1 MPVRTRKFDGELVYK
16 AFISAG
22 QIKNYE
28 TFKKNGFNINKEYTW
43 NQINDMMVKGG
54 ASFIDCS
61 KMNKALEEWARKP
74 HYEDLVYY
82 ESKKV
87 EKMKTIVEA
96 KTFDKIVRARLK
108 TMLEAVVELPDGE
121 QRNVTPEEMEQLKAS
136 GVEFQV
142 VQNDINTEVDKETWG
157 QEEKSQNPET
167 IDNSEIVSVDDEKE
181 DEEPQNI
188 MDFLTG
194 EPKDEVKPNE
204 PAVLNEFGDLSNEE
218 KKALLLQLAK
228 DDNDLDA
235 ILKAYLT
242 KKMGVNEEGSEEEA
256 MKNTQDVGSSNTS
269 VITK

>member
-28 TFKKNGFNINKEYTW
+28 TFKRNGFNINKEYTW

-54 ASFIDCS
+54 ASFTDCS
-61 KMNKALEEWARKP
+61 KMEKALEEWANKP

-87 EKMKTIVEA
+87 EKMKTLVEA
-96 KTFDKIVRARLK
+96 KQFDKIVRARLK

-136 GVEFQV
+136 GVEFNV
-142 VQNDINTEVDKETWG
+142 VQDDINTEVDKETWAD
-157 QEEKSQNPET
+157 EPEQSPEA
-167 IDNSEIVSVDDEKE
+167 IDNSKDITVDDEE

-188 MDFLTG
+188 VDFLTG
-194 EPKDEVKPNE
+194 TSQEVEPNK

-218 KKALLLQLAK
+218 KKALLLKLAK
-228 DDNDLDA
+228 DDNDIDA
-235 ILKAYLT
+235 ILSAYLA
-242 KKMGVNEEGSEEEA
+242 KKLGVNEEDNTEEYA
-256 MKNTQDVGSSNTS
+256 MKNTQDVGSSDDS

>member
-1 MPVRTRKFDGELVYK
+1 MPSRIRKFDGELVLK
-16 AFISAG
+16 AFVDAG
-22 QIKNYE
+22 FYRNLE
-28 TFKKNGFNINKEYTW
+28 TFKKNGFNPSKDYTW
-43 NQINDMMVKGG
+43 NEIDSIMVKSG
-54 ASFIDCS
+54 ADFRDCA
-61 KMNKALEEWARKP
+61 KMNKKIEEWANKP

-157 QEEKSQNPET
+157 QEEPET
-167 IDNSEIVSVDDEKE
+167 KPEAIDNSDIVSVDDDEE
-181 DEEPQNI
+181 DEEPQDI
-188 MDFLTG
+188 ADFLMG
-194 EPKDEVKPNE
+194 EPKDKVKPNE

-242 KKMGVNEEGSEEEA
+242 KKMGVEEEQEKDTIYGSEA
-256 MKNTQDVGSSNTS
+256 IDNTEMGQ
-269 VITK
+269 

>member
-1 MPVRTRKFDGELVYK
+1 MPSRIRKFDGELVYK
-16 AFISAG
+16 AFITAG

-28 TFKKNGFNINKEYTW
+28 TFKKNGFNINKDYTW

-54 ASFIDCS
+54 ASFTDCA
-61 KMNKALEEWARKP
+61 KMNKALEEWANKP

-136 GVEFQV
+136 GVDFKIV
-142 VQNDINTEVDKETWG
+142 SDDINTEVDKETWG
-157 QEEKSQNPET
+157 EKEEPQAEPET
-167 IDNSEIVSVDDEKE
+167 IDNSDIVSVDDEE
-181 DEEPQNI
+181 DEEPEDI
-188 MDFLTG
+188 MDFLAG
-194 EPKDEVKPNE
+194 EPKDKVEPNK

-242 KKMGVNEEGSEEEA
+242 KKMGVSEEESEKDTIYGSHA
-256 MKNTQDVGSSNTS
+256 VDNTEMGQ
-269 VITK
+269 

>member
-1 MPVRTRKFDGELVYK
+1 MPSRIRKFDGELVLK
-16 AFISAG
+16 AFVDAG
-22 QIKNYE
+22 FYRNLE
-28 TFKKNGFNINKEYTW
+28 TFKKNGFNPSKDYTW
-43 NQINDMMVKGG
+43 NEIDSIMVKSG
-54 ASFIDCS
+54 ADFRDCA
-61 KMNKALEEWARKP
+61 KMNKKIEEWANKP

-157 QEEKSQNPET
+157 QEEPET
-167 IDNSEIVSVDDEKE
+167 KPEAIDNSDIVSVDDDEE
-181 DEEPQNI
+181 DEEPQDI
-188 MDFLTG
+188 ADFLMG
-194 EPKDEVKPNE
+194 EPKDKVKPNE

-242 KKMGVNEEGSEEEA
+242 KKV
-256 MKNTQDVGSSNTS
+256 KNRKINPLNQFQAL
-269 VITK
+269 KE

>member
-1 MPVRTRKFDGELVYK
+1 MGFKVKVTPHGQGSYYQGGFSSRE
-16 AFISAG
+16 SAEKWAKSCEEKG
-22 QIKNYE
+22 PYTSVKTE
-28 TFKKNGFNINKEYTW
+28 VMKEEKWANK
-43 NQINDMMVKGG
+43 
-54 ASFIDCS
+54 
-61 KMNKALEEWARKP
+61 P
-74 HYEDLVYY
+74 YY

-121 QRNVTPEEMEQLKAS
+121 QRNVTPEEIEQLKAS
-136 GVEFQV
+136 GVDFKI
-142 VQNDINTEVDKETWG
+142 VQDDINTEVDKETWA
-157 QEEKSQNPET
+157 EPEQNPES
-167 IDNSEIVSVDDEKE
+167 IDNSNIISIDDEE
-181 DEEPQNI
+181 DEEPQDI

-194 EPKDEVKPNE
+194 EPKDKVEPNE

-242 KKMGVNEEGSEEEA
+242 KKMGVNEEDNTEEYT
-256 MKNTQDVGSSNTS
+256 MKNTQDVGSSDSS

>member
-1 MPVRTRKFDGELVYK
+1 MANKRYDGELIYR
-16 AFISAG
+16 AFIDAG
-22 QIKNYE
+22 MYKNYNRI
-28 TFKKNGFNINKEYTW
+28 KQCGFDVNKEYTW
-43 NQINDMMVKGG
+43 NQVNSILMRAG
-54 ASFIDCS
+54 AGTMDCFKVSNKIDE
-61 KMNKALEEWARKP
+61 LARSARWM
-74 HYEDLVYY
+74 DFVY

-136 GVEFQV
+136 GVEFKV

-157 QEEKSQNPET
+157 QEEQTSQNPEA
-167 IDNSEIVSVDDEKE
+167 IDNSEIVSVDDEE
-181 DEEPQNI
+181 GDEEPQNI

-242 KKMGVNEEGSEEEA
+242 KKMGVSEDNDEEVA